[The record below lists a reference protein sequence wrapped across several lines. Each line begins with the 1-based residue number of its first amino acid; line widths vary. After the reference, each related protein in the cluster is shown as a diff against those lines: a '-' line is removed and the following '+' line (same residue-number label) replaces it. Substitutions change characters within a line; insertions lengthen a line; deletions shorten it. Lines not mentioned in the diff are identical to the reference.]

1 MIENQYWTVEKYNE
15 KHICA
20 TIEEV
25 SQIVGVPA
33 ITIKRKY
40 KTELIGDNYC
50 VKFWKKTY
58 TIVKNG
64 NVIIDNLS
72 SHEKIAKR
80 LHYSRSFVTMC
91 LAKGN
96 KIGDYEVYETFSE

>member
-20 TIEEV
+20 TCDEV
-25 SQIVGVPA
+25 AKIVGVSP

-40 KTELIGDNYC
+40 KTEFLGDKYI
-50 VKFWKKTY
+50 VRFWKKTY
-58 TIVKNG
+58 TIVKDG
-64 NVIIDNLS
+64 KVVIDNLS

-80 LHYSRSFVTMC
+80 LHYSRSFVTKC
-91 LAKGN
+91 LSQGN
-96 KIGDYEVYETFSE
+96 MIDDYEVYETFSE